1 MTRPLDRSVAVVLSG
16 CLRTLLDRVPDGY
29 REALELTDLGGL
41 TQDEAAG
48 RLGLS
53 TSGMKSRVQRG
64 RRLLRAEIT
73 HCCQVSLDTRRGV
86 ADVTV
91 RPEERACRPST
102 SSLLITPTYWFN
114 GGRGGRR

>member
-48 RLGLS
+48 PAGTVDVGHEVPRAAGPAAA
-53 TSGMKSRVQRG
+53 SR
-64 RRLLRAEIT
+64 
-73 HCCQVSLDTRRGV
+73 
-86 ADVTV
+86 
-91 RPEERACRPST
+91 
-102 SSLLITPTYWFN
+102 
-114 GGRGGRR
+114 

>member
-73 HCCQVSLDTRRGV
+73 HCRQVSLRHAAR
-86 ADVTV
+86 
-91 RPEERACRPST
+91 
-102 SSLLITPTYWFN
+102 
-114 GGRGGRR
+114 RGGRDGPTRGAGLPADDL